1 MSSQELHVVTGAF
14 GYSGKYIAARLL
26 KEGHHVR
33 SLTNSVSRANPFAG
47 MVEAHPFNFDAPDKL
62 VESLQGA
69 TVLNITY
76 WVRFNYRT
84 DFKHSE
90 AVENTLTLIHAAKQA
105 GVQRFVHVSITN
117 PSEDSPLEYFGGKAK
132 LEHALMDSGL
142 SYAILRPTV
151 LFGLEDILVNNISWA
166 LRHLPVFGVFGD
178 GQYQLQPIYV
188 DDLAALAVAQGASRE
203 NRIIAAMGPE
213 TFTYR
218 ELLAT
223 LAKILGLRRPIVR
236 IGRGLGLLSARLIGR
251 IVGDVMLTRDEID
264 ALCADL
270 LWTPGPATGTTRLTD
285 WARENAATLG
295 RRYAN
300 ELARRKDRVRSN
312 ADR

>member
-33 SLTNSVSRANPFAG
+33 TLTNSVSRANPFAG

-218 ELLAT
+218 ELVCT
-223 LAKILGLRRPIVR
+223 IGEIIGVRRPILSVPPWFGYVVASVISHLQGDVFITR
-236 IGRGLGLLSARLIGR
+236 EEIDGLMQGLLCTDS
-251 IVGDVMLTRDEID
+251 
-264 ALCADL
+264 
-270 LWTPGPATGTTRLTD
+270 PPAGETRLTD
-285 WARENAATLG
+285 WVRANASTLG
-295 RRYAN
+295 VKYAS
-300 ELARRKDRVRSN
+300 EWARRWNRRAAYEDL
-312 ADR
+312 